1 MQSYNIPIDPA
12 LAREAQSV
20 FQELGTSLPAAVA
33 VFLRQTVSRHA
44 LPFAADSSEFTDEE
58 LAEAHRRGMEQIRAG
73 QCVRVSMADLERMAD
88 E

>member
-1 MQSYNIPIDPA
+1 MNIPIDPA

-20 FQELGTSLPAAVA
+20 FQELGTNLPAAVA
-33 VFLRQTVSRHA
+33 VFLRQTVRQRA
-44 LPFAADSSEFTDEE
+44 FPFPADRSEFADEE

-73 QCVRVSMADLERMAD
+73 QCVRVSMKDLERMAD